1 MTSEMRLTGSCTQIE
16 AVGKDDDVEKKPAKG
31 AAKKKPAKAA
41 KKADGGDEG
50 EDKPKGKLNFY
61 NRPPPAAVRLH

>member
-1 MTSEMRLTGSCTQIE
+1 M
-16 AVGKDDDVEKKPAKG
+16 EKKPAKG

-41 KKADGGDEG
+41 KKADGGDDG